1 MKTEEKKEMLDRFRL
16 YGEIWMLCVELFNDV
31 FNVGE
36 EGFMD
41 YEVTAYEILDYLDKE
56 NFEVVVDSKGEC
68 PSHYHVEFDGIYFK
82 DCMLYVNVKGEGHYY
97 EQVPF
102 MEIEAKSLQMILD
115 VLTKFKEG

>member
-41 YEVTAYEILDYLDKE
+41 FEVTADEVLDYLDKE

-68 PSHYHVEFDGIYFK
+68 PSYYHVEYDGIHFR
-82 DCMLYVNVKGEGHYY
+82 DCMLYVNVQGEGHHY

-102 MEIEAKSLQMILD
+102 MEIEAKSLQMILNI
-115 VLTKFKEG
+115 LIEFKDK